1 MSCPGGTPDHPLKA
15 GDSVLCSVRVIFHPE
30 REFRMKRLLVGLLV
44 VGVALMAAAAMAG
57 EKAAAKKAEKAAAA
71 VDVSNMHLLD
81 IKGKD
86 AYYCTCGKDCKC
98 TMPEGDAA
106 KCSCGKP
113 ITTVDIAGKYYC
125 PKCHG
130 GITDKAG
137 KCSVCGTE
145 LKKAE

>member
-1 MSCPGGTPDHPLKA
+1 MFCPGD
-15 GDSVLCSVRVIFHPE
+15 FHPE

-57 EKAAAKKAEKAAAA
+57 EKAAAKKAEKAEKAAAA
-71 VDVSNMHLLD
+71 VDVSNMHLMD

-86 AYYCTCGKDCKC
+86 AYYTCGKDCKC

-113 ITTVDIAGKYYC
+113 ITKVDIAGKYYC
-125 PKCHG
+125 TMCHNE
-130 GITDKAG
+130 ISDKPG
-137 KCSVCGTE
+137 KCPVCGME
-145 LKKAE
+145 MKKAE